1 MSLEIFIFLASVH
14 ALALISPGPD
24 FAIVTRLSIVSGRR
38 TGFLAACGVSSAI
51 GVYVLIC
58 IFGLSVIIN
67 ALPNLS
73 SILSFVGAIYLSW
86 LGIQCIRS
94 KGQLPEAS
102 TNQHGGK
109 AFITGFF
116 TNLLN
121 PKAMLYFGSILSQ
134 VLQPNL
140 ETSDIA
146 LVAGLLIGESLLW
159 FSFVAVIF
167 SSPHVLGWLR
177 SRLVWFDRAV
187 GVVLLG
193 MAIKVAMSTSRS

>member
-73 SILSFVGAIYLSW
+73 SILSFIGAIYLAW

-94 KGQLPEAS
+94 KDNSPKQAQTNMEEKPLLQGFLPIS
-102 TNQHGGK
+102 
-109 AFITGFF
+109 
-116 TNLLN
+116 
-121 PKAMLYFGSILSQ
+121 
-134 VLQPNL
+134 
-140 ETSDIA
+140 
-146 LVAGLLIGESLLW
+146 
-159 FSFVAVIF
+159 
-167 SSPHVLGWLR
+167 
-177 SRLVWFDRAV
+177 
-187 GVVLLG
+187 
-193 MAIKVAMSTSRS
+193 